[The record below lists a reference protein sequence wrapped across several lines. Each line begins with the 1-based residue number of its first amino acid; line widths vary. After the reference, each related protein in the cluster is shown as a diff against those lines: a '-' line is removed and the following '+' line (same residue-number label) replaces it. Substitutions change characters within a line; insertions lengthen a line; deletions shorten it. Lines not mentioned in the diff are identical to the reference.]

1 MNIIHIALGLSLLS
15 VLGVLT
21 LGLYAMAKGGEF
33 NEKYANKLMRLR
45 VALQGLA
52 ILLLALSYVLSQ
64 N

>member
-33 NEKYANKLMRLR
+33 NDKYANKLMRLR

>member
-1 MNIIHIALGLSLLS
+1 MNIIHIALGASLLS
-15 VLGVLT
+15 VFGVLC

-52 ILLLALSYVLSQ
+52 IILLALSYFLSQ